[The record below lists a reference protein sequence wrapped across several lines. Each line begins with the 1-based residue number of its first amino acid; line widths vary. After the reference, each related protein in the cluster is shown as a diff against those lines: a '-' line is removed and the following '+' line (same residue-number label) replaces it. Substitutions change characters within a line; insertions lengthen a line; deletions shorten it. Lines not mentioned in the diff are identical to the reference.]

1 MTYETMISALRKIA
15 ASGEVH
21 CEQEVRE
28 SILGPYQQRVLWTEA
43 RLKSHGGQYTA
54 ATLVQVPISKRTLII
69 PSLGELRV
77 DDDEQFSEV
86 SAIFGDLLKAQK
98 DRHRAAEERWVQQ
111 LLAKP

>member
-21 CEQEVRE
+21 CEIEEHEVQIGL
-28 SILGPYQQRVLWTEA
+28 SKSVVTSSVI
-43 RLKSHGGQYTA
+43 RLKSQGGQYTA
-54 ATLVQVPISKRTLII
+54 ATFVKLPQHKCLVDIPGLGSKQLD
-69 PSLGELRV
+69 S
-77 DDDEQFSEV
+77 DEHVSV
-86 SAIFGDLLKAQK
+86 SAIFDAVLNAEK